1 MDRRAAKYHLDDLDR
16 KLVSLL
22 RADGRAPVSKL
33 ADILGV
39 ARGTVQARIDRL
51 LAEGALLGFT
61 ARVRD
66 DHEDSA
72 VRAVMMIEIEGRNT
86 TQVINKLRGL
96 PELYRLHTT
105 SGKWDLVADVM
116 VGNLAEFDRILRE
129 VRVIDGIRN
138 SETSMLL
145 STI

>member
-1 MDRRAAKYHLDDLDR
+1 MTRSSAKYSLDDLDR
-16 KLVSLL
+16 RLVSLL

-51 LAEGALLGFT
+51 LDAGALLGFT
-61 ARVRD
+61 ARIRD
-66 DHEDSA
+66 DHEDSG
-72 VRAVMMIEIEGRNT
+72 VRAVMMIEVEGRNT
-86 TQVINKLRGL
+86 THVINKLRGL

-105 SGKWDLVADVM
+105 SGKWDLVADIM
-116 VGNLAEFDRILRE
+116 VENLAEFDRILRE